1 MHQCLCLMM
10 NLLAIQYT
18 HTYIH
23 SWTQQTYLCICTIVY
38 YTVHSK
44 LILNCI
50 HIPTHMYPQLDS
62 WWYFKGEHD
71 GVKNWT
77 AMPSIFPHGIE
88 EVATKTGWPIVAHNR
103 YWSGDTDYA
112 KQVCVC
118 VCVYTYSIHRYFL
131 FCC

>member
-1 MHQCLCLMM
+1 MFIVTFTFIVYCTVL
-10 NLLAIQYT
+10 QYT
-18 HTYIH
+18 
-23 SWTQQTYLCICTIVY
+23 IVC

-44 LILNCI
+44 LILRTSS
-50 HIPTHMYPQLDS
+50 PTTIFILLHMYPQLDS

-112 KQVCVC
+112 KQVCVGGGGA
-118 VCVYTYSIHRYFL
+118 
-131 FCC
+131 